1 MPLQLHQ
8 NLNLLLLLI
17 LGSLTANISMS
28 WLNIGFILLFTL
40 ILEHFFL
47 YFNKS
52 RSFYFSYSAL
62 STAIGIVVLMYST
75 SLWIYLLVISL
86 ALAQKH
92 FLNFQNRHL
101 FNPSN
106 FALIMA
112 LLLFYNDAHMISGQ
126 LGDEPLFAMV
136 VFVLAMSIL
145 VRVQRWIIPIVF
157 VFFYLTLQYFFIVQY
172 DPVVFFEEVYHR
184 FYSIGF
190 MLFIYFMLTDP
201 VVTPSTW
208 QGQTLFAF
216 LVAFLIALLDRFYGF
231 RVQHL
236 FMSVFL
242 FSFFVNLLPLKMLS
256 ISQLKLAM
264 IILLFSISTLVYI
277 ELQPPYYF
285 EMNG

>member
-17 LGSLTANISMS
+17 LGSVTAHISLS
-28 WLNIGFILLFTL
+28 WMDIGLIIFFTL
-40 ILEHFFL
+40 IIEHLFL

-52 RSFYFSYSAL
+52 RSFYYSYSAL
-62 STAIGIVVLMYST
+62 STAIGVVVLMYST
-75 SLWIYLLVISL
+75 SLWIYLIVISL

-92 FLNFQNRHL
+92 FLNFKTRHL

-106 FALIMA
+106 FALIVA

-136 VFVLAMSIL
+136 VFVIAMSIL
-145 VRVQRWIIPIVF
+145 VRVKRWIIPLVF
-157 VFFYLTLQYFFIVQY
+157 VLFYLSLQYFLVVLY
-172 DPVVFFEEVYHR
+172 DPVIFFEEVYHR
-184 FYSIGF
+184 FYSVTF

-201 VVTPSTW
+201 AVTPSKW
-208 QGQTLFAF
+208 QEQILFAF
-216 LVAFLIALLDRFYGF
+216 LVALLIALLDRFYGF

-236 FMSVFL
+236 FMSVFF
-242 FSFFVNLLPLKMLS
+242 FSFFVNLIPFKMLS
-256 ISQLKLAM
+256 LTELKLAM
-264 IILLFSISTLVYI
+264 IILFLVISSLVYI

>member
-17 LGSLTANISMS
+17 LGSVTAHISLS
-28 WLNIGFILLFTL
+28 WIDIGLIILFTL
-40 ILEHFFL
+40 IVEHLFL

-52 RSFYFSYSAL
+52 RSFYYSYSAL
-62 STAIGIVVLMYST
+62 STAIGVVVLMYST
-75 SLWIYLLVISL
+75 SLWIYLIVISL

-92 FLNFQNRHL
+92 FLNFKTRHL

-106 FALIMA
+106 FALIVA

-136 VFVLAMSIL
+136 VFVIAMSIL
-145 VRVQRWIIPIVF
+145 VRVKRWIIPLVF
-157 VFFYLTLQYFFIVQY
+157 VLFYLSLQYFLVVLY
-172 DPVVFFEEVYHR
+172 DPVIFFEEVYHR
-184 FYSIGF
+184 FYSVTF

-201 VVTPSTW
+201 AVTPSKW
-208 QGQTLFAF
+208 QEQILFAF
-216 LVAFLIALLDRFYGF
+216 LVALLIALLDRFYGF

-236 FMSVFL
+236 FMSVFF
-242 FSFFVNLLPLKMLS
+242 FSFFVNLIPFKMLS
-256 ISQLKLAM
+256 LTELKLAM
-264 IILLFSISTLVYI
+264 IILFLVISSLVYI

>member
-1 MPLQLHQ
+1 LPLQLHQ

-17 LGSLTANISMS
+17 LGSVTAHISLS
-28 WLNIGFILLFTL
+28 WIDIGLIILFTL
-40 ILEHFFL
+40 IVEHLFL

-52 RSFYFSYSAL
+52 RSFYYSYSAL
-62 STAIGIVVLMYST
+62 STAIGVVVLMYST
-75 SLWIYLLVISL
+75 SLWIYLIVISL

-92 FLNFQNRHL
+92 FLNFKTRHL

-106 FALIMA
+106 FALIVA

-136 VFVLAMSIL
+136 VFVIAMSIL
-145 VRVQRWIIPIVF
+145 VRVKRWIIPLVF
-157 VFFYLTLQYFFIVQY
+157 VLFYLSLQYFLVVLY
-172 DPVVFFEEVYHR
+172 DPVIFFEEVYHR
-184 FYSIGF
+184 FYSVTF

-201 VVTPSTW
+201 AVTPSKW
-208 QGQTLFAF
+208 QEQILFAF
-216 LVAFLIALLDRFYGF
+216 LVALLIALLDRFYGF

-236 FMSVFL
+236 FMSVFF
-242 FSFFVNLLPLKMLS
+242 FSFFVNLIPFKMLS
-256 ISQLKLAM
+256 LTELKLAV
-264 IILLFSISTLVYI
+264 IILFLVISSLVYI